1 MYLILPMFAV
11 LTGLTIS
18 IFVINA
24 MTSQKEVEIR
34 NMDDGKDKSSAKL
47 RLKVERMLYGFL
59 SMFLALS
66 LTNMLS
72 YAMQAS

>member
-47 RLKVERMLYGFL
+47 RLKVERMLYVFL
-59 SMFLALS
+59 SMFLAWS

-72 YAMQAS
+72 YAM